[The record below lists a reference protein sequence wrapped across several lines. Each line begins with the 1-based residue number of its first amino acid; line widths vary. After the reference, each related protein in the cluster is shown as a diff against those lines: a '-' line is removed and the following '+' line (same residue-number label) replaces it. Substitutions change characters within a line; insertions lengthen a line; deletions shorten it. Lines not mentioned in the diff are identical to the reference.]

1 MYSRTADRM
10 GIKDVFLNGIE
21 MWLLIGFADWWAS
34 SPGIGNRLREDSIA
48 QELKSVDCTVNLR
61 VQTALRAAR
70 WCQEVKIVTLQS

>member
-1 MYSRTADRM
+1 M

-21 MWLLIGFADWWAS
+21 MWLLIGFADRWAS
-34 SPGIGNRLREDSIA
+34 SPGLGNRFSEDAIA
-48 QELKSVDCTVNLR
+48 RELKSVDCTVNLR